1 MVEPVV
7 VELRV
12 WVQVV
17 QVARV
22 FMAMASLLSI
32 AGLSPV
38 ALVVLV
44 VQGFGVVTQIH
55 SMAAVEIWVAQACLD
70 LVFQLP
76 IMDPSL
82 EEDLGME
89 APPLRAALILG
100 NPVAVLMA
108 AVRVLAALVSRSL
121 IMDL

>member
-1 MVEPVV
+1 MELVVMELWVLVE
-7 VELRV
+7 
-12 WVQVV
+12 VV

-22 FMAMASLLSI
+22 FMATASLLSI
-32 AGLSPV
+32 AGLSQAALV
-38 ALVVLV
+38 ALVAQV
-44 VQGFGVVTQIH
+44 FGAVTH
-55 SMAAVEIWVAQACLD
+55 LRLMAAVEIWVAQACLD

-89 APPLRAALILG
+89 ATLLRAALILD

-108 AVRVLAALVSRSL
+108 AVRVSVALVSRSP